1 MSSQN
6 NIFQR
11 YYEQQDKNEELRP
24 ADSIKDQILSTYNLV
39 ARTVKLFDFFL
50 GKLAH
55 ALVIKDQI
63 LSTYNLVARTVK
75 LFDFFLGTLAHALVG
90 TLKMFSDASCE
101 SPNDDGDLPNA
112 METKSSQNIK

>member
-24 ADSIKDQILSTYNLV
+24 ADSTKDQILSTYSLV
-39 ARTVKLFDFFL
+39 ARTVKLFDFF
-50 GKLAH
+50 
-55 ALVIKDQI
+55 I
-63 LSTYNLVARTVK
+63 
-75 LFDFFLGTLAHALVG
+75 GTLAHALVG

-112 METKSSQNIK
+112 METKSSQNTK